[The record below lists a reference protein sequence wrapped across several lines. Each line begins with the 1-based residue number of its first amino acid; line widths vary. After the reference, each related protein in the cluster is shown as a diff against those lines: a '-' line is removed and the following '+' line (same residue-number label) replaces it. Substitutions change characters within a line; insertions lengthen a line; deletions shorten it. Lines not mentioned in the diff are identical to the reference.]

1 MSLLEDTLPELR
13 NLFRALLT
21 EPRDRIH
28 FKRVCH
34 QTWEE
39 DAAYPP
45 PFPRVIQGLVDRGHD
60 RDDEAGSV
68 YYYAYLCQWLGVS
81 SDWRAWLDTWTVA
94 RDKHYEPTIDGVC
107 VPVSTR
113 AIAAE
118 LFWVIS
124 PSSGINRHIYLS
136 FYSPCP
142 RSSTSRHCVSIRC
155 AMRHK
160 ATACSWSLSTQ
171 CSGGCFCDTEVIAIE
186 GDKPLSDALR
196 RFVRF
201 LFTYTCTPLEENKH
215 PFS

>member
-1 MSLLEDTLPELR
+1 MSLLEDMLPELR
-13 NLFRALLT
+13 DLFRALLT

-45 PFPRVIQGLVDRGHD
+45 PFPRVIQALVDRGHD

-68 YYYAYLCQWLGVS
+68 YYYAYLCQWLGIS

-94 RDKHYEPTIDGVC
+94 RDKYCDPTIDGMC

-118 LFWVIS
+118 LFRPIWNPNGTSRFIYIS
-124 PSSGINRHIYLS
+124 L
-136 FYSPCP
+136 YSPCP
-142 RSSTSRHCVSIRC
+142 MRSTSRHRVYIRC
-155 AMRHK
+155 EMHHK
-160 ATACSWSLSTQ
+160 ATSCPWTMETQ
-171 CSGGCFCDTEVIAIE
+171 CSGRCCYDLEIISIE
-186 GDKPLSDALR
+186 GDMPLSHALARFR
-196 RFVRF
+196 RR
-201 LFTYTCTPLEENKH
+201 LFIHTCTPLEEKINT
-215 PFS
+215 SL